1 MDNNL
6 LILGAGMY
14 GCVVKETAMAMGI
27 FDKISFVDDNCTRED
42 VVGTTDMLGELSCK
56 YRYCIVAIGN
66 LTVRRELFS
75 LISELGYEIPTLV
88 HPQAYL
94 SLSAKI
100 GRGTVIEPM
109 AVVHSNANVGN
120 GCLICAGSI
129 VNHNADIGDFCQI
142 DCNAVIGAAASVPA
156 RTKIMYGEIVAKN

>member
-1 MDNNL
+1 MNNNL
-6 LILGAGMY
+6 LIVGAGAY
-14 GCVVKETAMAMGI
+14 GYVVKEVAEATGM
-27 FDKISFVDDNCTRED
+27 FDLISFADDNCQRDD
-42 VVGTTDMLGELSCK
+42 VAGTTHMLESLSDR
-56 YRYCIVAIGN
+56 YRYAIVAIGN
-66 LTVRRELFS
+66 PQVRMDIFGRLEKA
-75 LISELGYEIPTLV
+75 GYEMPVLV
-88 HPQAYL
+88 HPDAYV